1 MHVNGPKLE
10 ADRGLPSSQAEISW
24 ALVCALAAVQ
34 LVVTSGWMAYA
45 QFQPKLLERF
55 GLTELASPL
64 ALYLGLTGS
73 ILSPAVGWLGDRVAR
88 RGKAR
93 APIMAAGGLLAGA
106 TFIAVALTT
115 SVQLAGAFR
124 WLLVGLIALWVVAMT
139 VLQAPALSLL
149 PATARPEWWPMAT
162 SPLVVATVLPIAV
175 WPFVRDA
182 LDRRGGPLVFVG
194 GGVAVV
200 IATLALRHT
209 ANASLAAV
217 PKPVHPG
224 VARLFRVGLGAA
236 LVAFILGS
244 ISALVTQLA
253 GVVVPGIL
261 ATRLGA
267 GEAARG
273 VIAAI
278 PLGTSAIVAPSVA
291 PFTVASGKQ
300 VPLVASIA
308 TTIACGIAAPLC
320 GSILTAT
327 IVAVLTGGAL
337 AIFLDCALPFAF
349 ELLPSN
355 AFGLSS
361 GLYLGGAFAGS
372 RLLSALVARL

>member
-1 MHVNGPKLE
+1 M
-10 ADRGLPSSQAEISW
+10 
-24 ALVCALAAVQ
+24 LVYALAAVQ

-93 APIMAAGGLLAGA
+93 VPIMATGGLLAGA
-106 TFIAVALTT
+106 TFVAVALTT
-115 SVQLAGAFR
+115 AVHLVGAFR
-124 WLLVGLIALWVVAMT
+124 WLLVGLIALWVAAMT
-139 VLQAPALSLL
+139 VLQAPALSLI
-149 PATARPEWWPMAT
+149 PATARPERWPVAT
-162 SPLVVATVLPIAV
+162 APLVVATVLPIAV
-175 WPFVRDA
+175 WPFVREA
-182 LDRRGGPLVFVG
+182 LDRSGGPLVFAA

-200 IATLALRHT
+200 IATLALRRT
-209 ANASLAAV
+209 ANASVAAV
-217 PKPVHPG
+217 PKPVRPG
-224 VARLFRVGLGAA
+224 VSGLLRVGIGAA

-244 ISALVTQLA
+244 VSALVTQLA

-261 ATRLGA
+261 AARVGG

-278 PLGTSAIVAPSVA
+278 PLGISAVVAPSVA
-291 PFTVASGKQ
+291 PLTVASGKQ
-300 VPLVASIA
+300 VPLVASVVTAIV
-308 TTIACGIAAPLC
+308 CGLAASLC

-337 AIFLDCALPFAF
+337 AVFLDCALPFAF

-372 RLLSALVARL
+372 RLLSALVTRL